1 MDFRHPCWLGT
12 GSQCHADASGFICL
26 PVAAQLDGVGL
37 GSNMTNE
44 IDQMMRNVG
53 VAVGLAALLKGTAY
67 HAQRC
72 VA

>member
-1 MDFRHPCWLGT
+1 MPMPVGLFPWL
-12 GSQCHADASGFICL
+12 
-26 PVAAQLDGVGL
+26 VAAQLDGVGL

-44 IDQMMRNVG
+44 IDQMMRNIG

-72 VA
+72 VP